1 MKPCV
6 KCVEHVMRVEHV
18 EHVGFSP
25 ETSHSEMLPPEML
38 PSGAKIPRMN
48 GRVHGQS
55 ARFN

>member
-6 KCVEHVMRVEHV
+6 KCVERVEHV
-18 EHVGFSP
+18 EHVGFPP

-38 PSGAKIPRMN
+38 PSGAKILRMD
-48 GRVHGQS
+48 GRVHGWS